1 MKTFSLNKVIAI
13 FALLFLI
20 GGGKTLAETTATLQA
35 SSTDPSQG
43 RPEFAYTINNVN
55 VLNGGVIDYGYWNVN
70 LYSVVNS
77 PANAAAFAFYAVAGK
92 PNTYYIYNYSAKKWV
107 TYDLATSYNNDM
119 KGFLKLSDTKTEGCY
134 FEITS
139 CTNDTH
145 SGYQM
150 RPYASDGTI
159 DEDCYLNYN
168 GGNGANVS
176 LTVGLWKD
184 PGSQD
189 KGACWILKKVDL
201 EVNSIQ
207 TSTNEAKPEHVFTMR
222 NANGDYVNSN
232 LYRTLAASDYAQFAF
247 YEVSGKA
254 SAYYIYNYSAKKWL
268 KYTTSATY
276 TKGKDFV
283 FNGEKSERSEF
294 YITDAAKD
302 GVSGVQIQP
311 YNAAGNAANNYL
323 NFYGGGGDNV
333 AHTIGNYTTD
343 GNNDAG
349 SLWVFTEVE
358 IANNNAVITNKTMSE
373 GSVVSTLLENHTGN
387 GTKLLKETAIDWTKQ
402 KVIAEIDLSTCGT
415 GTEDLFSIGEN
426 IQTFEANNIHM
437 YKKSDGSITAYLV
450 GNPIKGGITGFESS
464 TLLDGNM
471 LRVELSSEKGFVVND
486 VVVFSKEAI
495 NQYSEQY
502 YTNQFFSLSNI
513 QVGSGEGTNQE
524 SRAKYNYIS
533 VATKDYQTA
542 TVTSSNTLDE
552 VTVNSFNAQNDV
564 DVQLKRSLTP
574 TQWNTFCVPFTIS
587 EDVIAEKFGAGTLV
601 YTFGSMNGNVMNF
614 AHSTTIEAGTPY
626 IVKPTKEVV
635 NPSFTGVNIEATAA
649 KKVGADGYFMQG
661 IYSAKTDLT
670 TDGTNLF
677 LGDGNK
683 FYKPA
688 GATTAKMKG
697 LRAFFI
703 VPQGTNLA
711 ALRANIDG
719 ATTAIDELTAVVEQ
733 PTDNRIYN
741 LQGQFV
747 GTSFEGLHGVYVQNG
762 KKVLVK

>member
-1 MKTFSLNKVIAI
+1 M
-13 FALLFLI
+13 

-55 VLNGGVIDYGYWNVN
+55 VLDGGVIDYGYWNVN
-70 LYSVVNS
+70 LYSVRNT

-159 DEDCYLNYN
+159 DADCYLNYN
-168 GGNGANVS
+168 GGNDANKS
-176 LTVGLWKD
+176 LTVGLWRD

-189 KGACWILKKVDL
+189 KGSCWILKKVDL
-201 EVNSIQ
+201 GVNSIQ

-222 NANGDYVNSN
+222 NANNSYVNSN
-232 LYRTLAASDYAQFAF
+232 LYCATSTSDYAQFAF
-247 YEVSGKA
+247 YEVSGKT

-276 TKGKDFV
+276 TKGQDFV

-323 NFYGGGGDNV
+323 NFYKGGDQNTNN
-333 AHTIGNYTTD
+333 TIGNYTTD

-387 GTKLLKETAIDWTKQ
+387 GTKLLKETAIDWTQQ

-426 IQTFEANNIHM
+426 IQTFKANNLHV
-437 YKKSDGSITAYLV
+437 YKKNDGNITAYLV
-450 GNPIKGGITGFESS
+450 GNPLGGGTTAFESS

-471 LRVELSSEKGFVVND
+471 LRVELSSEKGFVMND

-524 SRAKYNYIS
+524 TKAKYNYIS
-533 VATKDYQTA
+533 VVTNDYQAA

-587 EDVIAEKFGAGTLV
+587 ADVIAEKFGAGTLV

-614 AHSTTIEAGTPY
+614 KASTTIEAGKPY
-626 IVKPTKEVV
+626 IVKPANTVV
-635 NPSFTGVNIEATAA
+635 NPTFTGVNIVASAPE
-649 KKVGADGYFMQG
+649 KSGENGFFMQG
-661 IYSAKTDLT
+661 TYGAKTDLLD
-670 TDGTNLF
+670 DGTNLF
-677 LGDGNK
+677 LGEGNK

-688 GATTAKMKG
+688 KGSTKMKG
-697 LRAFFI
+697 MRAFFI
-703 VPQGTNLA
+703 VPQGTNFA

-719 ATTAIDELTAVVEQ
+719 ATTAIDELTTVVEQ

>member
-1 MKTFSLNKVIAI
+1 MKTFSLNKIIAI

-55 VLNGGVIDYGYWNVN
+55 VLNGTTIDYGYWNVN

-77 PANAAAFAFYAVAGK
+77 PANAASFAFYAVAGK
-92 PNTYYIYNYSAKKWV
+92 SNTYYIYNYSAKKWV
-107 TYDLATSYNNDM
+107 TYDLATSYDNT

-159 DEDCYLNYN
+159 DEDRYLNFN
-168 GGNGANVS
+168 GGNGANAS
-176 LTVGLWKD
+176 ITVGLWQD
-184 PGSQD
+184 NGSQD
-189 KGACWILKKVDL
+189 KGACWILKEADL
-201 EVNSIQ
+201 SVKANITNTSLAAGSIVNSLY
-207 TSTNEAKPEHVFTMR
+207 TN
-222 NANGDYVNSN
+222 Y
-232 LYRTLAASDYAQFAF
+232 Q
-247 YEVSGKA
+247 
-254 SAYYIYNYSAKKWL
+254 
-268 KYTTSATY
+268 
-276 TKGKDFV
+276 
-283 FNGEKSERSEF
+283 
-294 YITDAAKD
+294 
-302 GVSGVQIQP
+302 
-311 YNAAGNAANNYL
+311 
-323 NFYGGGGDNV
+323 
-333 AHTIGNYTTD
+333 
-343 GNNDAG
+343 
-349 SLWVFTEVE
+349 
-358 IANNNAVITNKTMSE
+358 
-373 GSVVSTLLENHTGN
+373 GN
-387 GTKLLKETAIDWTKQ
+387 GTQFVKETAIDWTNQ
-402 KVIAEIDLSTCGT
+402 KVVAEIDVSTCGT
-415 GTEDLFSIGEN
+415 GTEDLFSIGEDA
-426 IQTFEANNIHM
+426 ITWFANNIHM
-437 YKKSDGSITAYLV
+437 YKTTGGITAYLV
-450 GNPIKGGITGFESS
+450 GNPVGGGATAFGPVSF
-464 TLLDGNM
+464 DGNI

-486 VVVFSKEAI
+486 RVIFSKEVI

-502 YTNQFFSLSNI
+502 YSKQFFSLSTI
-513 QVGSGEGTNQE
+513 KVGSGEGNNQE
-524 SRAKYNYIS
+524 SKAKYNYIS
-533 VATKDYQTA
+533 VVTNDYQTA

-587 EDVIAEKFGAGTLV
+587 ADVIAEKFGAGTLV

-614 AHSTTIEAGTPY
+614 APSTTIEAGKPY
-626 IVKPTKEVV
+626 IVKPANTVV
-635 NPSFTGVNIEATAA
+635 NPTFTGVNIEASAPV
-649 KKVGADGYFMQG
+649 KSGENGFFMQG
-661 IYSAKTDLT
+661 TYGAKTDLLD
-670 TDGTNLF
+670 DGTNLF
-677 LGDGNK
+677 LGEGNK

-688 GATTAKMKG
+688 KGSTKMKG

-719 ATTAIDELTAVVEQ
+719 ATTAIDELTTVVEQ

>member
-1 MKTFSLNKVIAI
+1 MKTFSLNKIIAI
-13 FALLFLI
+13 FALLFFI
-20 GGGKTLAETTATLQA
+20 GGGKTLARSGQPQTLPITNYSPNGSNFYSDFTIDWSRQKLQIIVDVTNCTTSPSGTQVNPDNVFDLCPQTTSDITWSSPAPVVHVYCDGTKLELDALGFATVTTNPVATITLGSSYDKTNITIEIDNENGLTIDGNTTAL
-35 SSTDPSQG
+35 SST
-43 RPEFAYTINNVN
+43 V
-55 VLNGGVIDYGYWNVN
+55 
-70 LYSVVNS
+70 
-77 PANAAAFAFYAVAGK
+77 
-92 PNTYYIYNYSAKKWV
+92 
-107 TYDLATSYNNDM
+107 LATLFNN
-119 KGFLKLSDTKTEGCY
+119 S
-134 FEITS
+134 
-139 CTNDTH
+139 
-145 SGYQM
+145 
-150 RPYASDGTI
+150 
-159 DEDCYLNYN
+159 
-168 GGNGANVS
+168 S
-176 LTVGLWKD
+176 LTFASQE
-184 PGSQD
+184 GSGRMHGTY
-189 KGACWILKKVDL
+189 KSVKV
-201 EVNSIQ
+201 VSKTAPSGIV
-207 TSTNEAKPEHVFTMR
+207 TSTNETTPEHVFTMR

-232 LYRTLAASDYAQFAF
+232 LYRTLATSDYAQFAF
-247 YEVSGKA
+247 YEVSGKTN
-254 SAYYIYNYSAKKWL
+254 AYYIYNYSAKKWL

-283 FNGEKSERSEF
+283 SNGEKSERCEF

-323 NFYGGGGDNV
+323 NFYAGGDQNTN
-333 AHTIGNYTTD
+333 HTIGNYTD
-343 GNNDAG
+343 NGSSDAG

-373 GSVVSTLLENHTGN
+373 GSVVSTVLENHTGD
-387 GTKLLKETAIDWTKQ
+387 GTKFTRDIAIDWTKQ
-402 KVIAEIDLSTCGT
+402 KVIAEIDISTCGT
-415 GTEDLFSIGEN
+415 GTEDVFSIGDD
-426 IQTFEANNIHM
+426 IQTFKANNIHM
-437 YKKSDGSITAYLV
+437 YKTTGGISAYVAGNHV
-450 GNPIKGGITGFESS
+450 GGGITSFGPSS
-464 TLLDGNM
+464 FDGNI

-486 VVVFSKEAI
+486 RVIFSKEVI

-502 YTNQFFSLSNI
+502 YSKQFFSLSNI
-513 QVGSGEGTNQE
+513 QVGSCEGTDQG

-533 VATKDYQTA
+533 VATNDYKTA
-542 TVTSSNTLDE
+542 TVTVSNMLDE
-552 VTVNSFNAQNDV
+552 VAVNSFNAQNNV
-564 DVQLKRSLTP
+564 DVQLKRNLSP
-574 TQWNTFCVPFTIS
+574 EHWNSFCVPFAIS
-587 EDVIAEKFGAGTLV
+587 ADVIAEKFGAGTLV

-614 AHSTTIEAGTPY
+614 THSTTIEAGEPY

-688 GATTAKMKG
+688 GTTTARMKG

-719 ATTAIDELTAVVEQ
+719 ATTAIDEFATVVEQ

>member
-1 MKTFSLNKVIAI
+1 MKTFSLNKLFAI

-43 RPEFAYTINNVN
+43 RPDFAYTINNVN

-77 PANAAAFAFYAVAGK
+77 PANAASFAFYAVAGK
-92 PNTYYIYNYSAKKWV
+92 SNTYYIYNYSAKKWV
-107 TYDLATSYNNDM
+107 TYDLAASYNNDM

-168 GGNGANVS
+168 GGNGANAS

-201 EVNSIQ
+201 GVNSIQ

-222 NANGDYVNSN
+222 NANNSYVNSN
-232 LYRTLAASDYAQFAF
+232 LYCATSTSDYAQFAF
-247 YEVSGKA
+247 YEVSGKT

-276 TKGKDFV
+276 TKGQDFV
-283 FNGEKSERSEF
+283 SNGEKSERSEF

-323 NFYGGGGDNV
+323 NFYKGGDQNTNN
-333 AHTIGNYTTD
+333 TIGNYTTD

-373 GSVVSTLLENHTGN
+373 GSVVSTLLENHTGD
-387 GTKLLKETAIDWTKQ
+387 GTKLLKETAIDWTQQ
-402 KVIAEIDLSTCGT
+402 KVVAEIDLSTCGT

-426 IQTFEANNIHM
+426 IQTFKAVNIHM
-437 YKKSDGSITAYLV
+437 YKKSDGGITAYLV
-450 GNPIKGGITGFESS
+450 GNPPSGGATAFGPVSF
-464 TLLDGNM
+464 DGNI

-486 VVVFSKEAI
+486 RVIFSKEII
-495 NQYSEQY
+495 NQYSEQKY
-502 YTNQFFSLSNI
+502 GKQFFSLSNI

-524 SRAKYNYIS
+524 TKATYNYIS
-533 VATKDYQTA
+533 VVTNDYKPA
-542 TVTSSNTLDE
+542 TVTVSNTLDE
-552 VTVNSFNAQNDV
+552 VAVNSFNAQNNV
-564 DVQLKRSLTP
+564 DVQLKRTLSP
-574 TQWNTFCVPFTIS
+574 EHWNSFCVPFAIS
-587 EDVIAEKFGAGTLV
+587 EDVIAEKFGAGTQV
-601 YTFGSMNGNVMNF
+601 CTFGSMNGNVMNF
-614 AHSTTIEAGTPY
+614 AASTTIEAGTPY
-626 IVKPTKEVV
+626 IVKPTQEVV

-688 GATTAKMKG
+688 GATTARMKG
-697 LRAFFI
+697 MRAFFI